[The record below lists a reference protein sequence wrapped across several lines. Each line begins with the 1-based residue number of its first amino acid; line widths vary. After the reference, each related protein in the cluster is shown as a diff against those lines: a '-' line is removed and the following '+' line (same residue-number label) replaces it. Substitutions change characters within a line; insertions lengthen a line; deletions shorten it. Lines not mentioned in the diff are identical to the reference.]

1 MRALNPGWAGR
12 ADLILF
18 SESRDKKKNF
28 FWRDDRIAR
37 TCMCHTPTASLPDL
51 PPVAYAM
58 VLRSKEGRVAHS
70 SVIET
75 LKLCRKL
82 KEKNLNLE
90 NDEHLSA

>member
-1 MRALNPGWAGR
+1 MGGNGTETRGCVDNLGPAGAGIKR
-12 ADLILF
+12 
-18 SESRDKKKNF
+18 RYF